1 MVPVGM
7 SYFFCFRCN
16 SMGTADSHE
25 EQIHLVILE
34 FFGFDGGDN
43 TGPFRETCDDLVMFG
58 Q

>member
-1 MVPVGM
+1 
-7 SYFFCFRCN
+7 
-16 SMGTADSHE
+16 MGTADSHE